1 MTTLAVATGR
11 IRNPL
16 RALAWAGIVLG
27 LIGALIALPPVTA
40 RSWVPS
46 LLLALLAALAG
57 VWAITRGEKRFG
69 WYAIATAALGF
80 GLAYLATRSEIGKLE
95 TVVVWSALF
104 ASMLRYAT
112 PLIFGALG
120 GMFSERSGVVNVGL
134 EGMMLMG
141 AFFGIMAADKLDSW
155 FLGLLVGIASGGL
168 MGLLH
173 AIWSVNLRADQIIS
187 GFAINFLALG
197 ITGYLFIDI
206 YGQEGTPTDI
216 PSIPAVNLDFLSGPL
231 GWLGGLDWIGGQPA
245 GVFTAIGLIF
255 GNLNLMIWI
264 ALILIPLSWVVLF
277 KTPLGLRIRAV
288 GEHPRA
294 ADTVGI
300 DVYRVRYGAV
310 IASGMLAAAGG
321 AFLSIGFVNSFNEN
335 MTAGR
340 GFIALAAMIFGNWRP
355 GGALAACLLFG
366 FSSALAQRLPEYSES
381 AAVLFQA
388 LPYVL
393 TLIAVAGVIGRSS
406 PPAADGR
413 PYQKQ

>member
-1 MTTLAVATGR
+1 MTSVALPAVAA
-11 IRNPL
+11 RNPL
-16 RALAWAGIVLG
+16 RTLAWGGIVVG
-27 LIGALIALPPVTA
+27 LVAAFVALPPISA
-40 RSWVPS
+40 RSWIPS
-46 LLLALLAALAG
+46 LLLALLAAFAG
-57 VWAITRGEKRFG
+57 IFVFTRGERRFG
-69 WYAIATAALGF
+69 MYAVATAILAF
-80 GLAYLATRSEIGKLE
+80 ALAYLATRSEIGKLE

-155 FLGLLVGIASGGL
+155 FLGLLVGIASGGA
-168 MGLLH
+168 MALLH
-173 AIWSVNLRADQIIS
+173 AIWSVHLRADQIIS

-231 GWLGGLDWIGGQPA
+231 GWLGDLDWIGGQPA

-300 DVYRVRYGAV
+300 DVYRIRYGAV

-321 AFLSIGFVNSFNEN
+321 AFLSIGFVNSFNQN
-335 MTAGR
+335 MTVGK
-340 GFIALAAMIFGNWRP
+340 GFIALAAVIFGNWRP
-355 GGALAACLLFG
+355 WGAAAAALLFG
-366 FSSALAQRLPEYSES
+366 FSTALAQRLPAYSES

-393 TLIAVAGVIGRSS
+393 TLIAVAGVIGRSI
-406 PPAADGR
+406 PPAAVGR
-413 PYQKQ
+413 PYKKQ

>member
-1 MTTLAVATGR
+1 
-11 IRNPL
+11 
-16 RALAWAGIVLG
+16 
-27 LIGALIALPPVTA
+27 
-40 RSWVPS
+40 
-46 LLLALLAALAG
+46 
-57 VWAITRGEKRFG
+57 
-69 WYAIATAALGF
+69 
-80 GLAYLATRSEIGKLE
+80 
-95 TVVVWSALF
+95 
-104 ASMLRYAT
+104 MLRYAT

-141 AFFGIMAADKLDSW
+141 AFFGILGADKLDSW
-155 FLGLLVGIASGGL
+155 FLGLLVAILSGGA

-173 AIWSVNLRADQIIS
+173 AIWSVHLRADQIIS

-197 ITGYLFIDI
+197 LTGYLFIDI

-216 PSIPAVNLDFLSGPL
+216 PSIPAVNLSFLDGIPF
-231 GWLGGLDWIGGQPA
+231 IGD
-245 GVFTAIGLIF
+245 IF

-264 ALILIPLSWVVLF
+264 ALILVPLSWLVLF

-300 DVYRVRYGAV
+300 DVYRIRYGAV

-340 GFIALAAMIFGNWRP
+340 GFIALAAVIFGNWRP
-355 GGALAACLLFG
+355 FGAAAACLLFG
-366 FSSALAQRLPEYSES
+366 FSSALAQRLPEYSDS

-393 TLIAVAGVIGRSS
+393 TLIAVAGVIGRSI

>member
-1 MTTLAVATGR
+1 MTSVALPTGR
-11 IRNPL
+11 VRNPL

-27 LIGALIALPPVTA
+27 LVGAFIALPPITA
-40 RSWVPS
+40 RSWIPS
-46 LLLALLAALAG
+46 LLLGLLAALAG

-69 WYAIATAALGF
+69 WYAVATAALGF
-80 GLAYLATRSEIGKLE
+80 GLAYLATRSEVGKLE

-141 AFFGIMAADKLDSW
+141 AFFGILGADKLDSW
-155 FLGLLVGIASGGL
+155 FLGLLVAILSGGA

-173 AIWSVNLRADQIIS
+173 AIWSVHLRADQIIS

-197 ITGYLFIDI
+197 LTGYLFIDI

-216 PSIPAVNLDFLSGPL
+216 PSIPAVNLSFLDGIPF
-231 GWLGGLDWIGGQPA
+231 IGD
-245 GVFTAIGLIF
+245 IF

-264 ALILIPLSWVVLF
+264 ALILVPLSWLVLF

-300 DVYRVRYGAV
+300 DVYRIRYGAV

-340 GFIALAAMIFGNWRP
+340 GFIALAAVIFGNWKP
-355 GGALAACLLFG
+355 FGAAAACLLFG
-366 FSSALAQRLPEYSES
+366 FSSALAQRLPEYSDS

-393 TLIAVAGVIGRSS
+393 TLIAVAGVIGRSI

>member
-16 RALAWAGIVLG
+16 RTLAWAGIVLG
-27 LIGALIALPPVTA
+27 LVGAFLALPPITV

-57 VWAITRGEKRFG
+57 VWAISRGEKRFG

-155 FLGLLVGIASGGL
+155 FLGLLVGILSGGAMAL
-168 MGLLH
+168 IH
-173 AIWSVNLRADQIIS
+173 AIWSVHLRADQIIS

-231 GWLGGLDWIGGQPA
+231 GWLGDLDWIGGQPA
-245 GVFTAIGLIF
+245 GIFTAIGLIF

-300 DVYRVRYGAV
+300 DVYRIRYGAV

-355 GGALAACLLFG
+355 FGAAAACLLFG

-393 TLIAVAGVIGRSS
+393 TLIAVAGVIGRSI